1 MTAIDSEKVRTTTT
15 TTTSTTGAGAS
26 AAASARRTPTPTP
39 VSEIRARR
47 PQSARSRIGTI
58 VWYVAVTVLSVIT
71 IAPLVWTLST
81 SLKPATEILA
91 GALNLIPSN
100 PTLDNYLS
108 VFEDVPFGRYFVN
121 SLILGGGGAITNVF
135 FGSLGGYALAK
146 LQFRGRAGVFALFLS
161 SLMIPGIVTMIPTFL
176 ILRGFPLF
184 GGNDLF
190 GQGGLGLLNTYAAV
204 IVPGAAGAFAVFFM
218 KQFFETLPDELGEAA
233 RIDGASEFR
242 IFAQVYFPL
251 AKAGMAVLAILS
263 FQAGWNNFLWPLIV
277 LNNPDMMTVQV
288 GLSSFVTNY
297 ETSFGPLM
305 AGTVVASLPV
315 LVIFIVAQRYI
326 IEGVAHAGGK

>member
-1 MTAIDSEKVRTTTT
+1 MTAIDSKTTRAERTTETR
-15 TTTSTTGAGAS
+15 
-26 AAASARRTPTPTP
+26 AASRPSAPTPTP
-39 VSEIRARR
+39 LSEIRVRR
-47 PQSARSRIGTI
+47 PRSARSRLG
-58 VWYVAVTVLSVIT
+58 TVLWYAAVIVLSIIT

-100 PTLDNYLS
+100 PTIDNYLA
-108 VFEDVPFGRYFVN
+108 VFDDVPFARYFVN
-121 SLILGGGGAITNVF
+121 SLILGAGGAITNVF

-184 GGNDLF
+184 GGNDIL

-242 IFAQVYFPL
+242 IFAQIYFPL

-288 GLSSFVTNY
+288 GLSSFVNNY

-315 LVIFIVAQRYI
+315 LLIFIVAQRYI
-326 IEGVAHAGGK
+326 IEGVAHVGGK

>member
-1 MTAIDSEKVRTTTT
+1 MTAIDSDKVG
-15 TTTSTTGAGAS
+15 STTGGQPTK
-26 AAASARRTPTPTP
+26 ARPQTVATPTALADIPR
-39 VSEIRARR
+39 SR
-47 PQSARSRIGTI
+47 PRSTRSRIGTA
-58 VWYVAVTVLSVIT
+58 VWYVAVTVLSIIT
-71 IAPLVWTLST
+71 IAPLIWTLST

-100 PTLDNYLS
+100 PTIDNYLS

-121 SLILGGGGAITNVF
+121 SLILGLGGAVTNVF

-161 SLMIPGIVTMIPTFL
+161 SLMIPGIVTMIPVFL
-176 ILRGFPLF
+176 ILRGFPLL
-184 GGNDLF
+184 GGNDIL
-190 GQGGLGLLNTYAAV
+190 GQGGLGMLNSYAAV
-204 IVPGAAGAFAVFFM
+204 IVPYAAGAFAVFFM

-242 IFAQVYFPL
+242 IFAQIYFPL
-251 AKAGMAVLAILS
+251 ARAGMAVLGILS

-277 LNNPDMMTVQV
+277 LNDPDMMTVQV
-288 GLSSFVTNY
+288 GLSSFVNNY
-297 ETSFGPLM
+297 ETNFGPLL

-315 LVIFIVAQRYI
+315 LVVFIVAQRYI